1 MSKIQIRELASCSFA
16 YYASTNIYFMHS
28 NASHPQSSLNIQET
42 GFTPTVKRVWRV
54 IKRILRR
61 ADEHHIYLAASGI
74 AFNILIFI
82 LPTMLV
88 MVFVIG
94 VFMDR
99 TLVISAIEDFLLDVL
114 PPDGG
119 LDAAIDL
126 VKTEINNVLQ
136 NSGSAAWIGIPAL
149 FWVSLALFGSI
160 RTALN
165 AVFGFRQERTFWS
178 SFGRDSL
185 LLGLFVAAV
194 FMLNSAPR
202 IAMGT
207 AEWATTTVSG
217 SYWLK
222 SVIATLVSVV
232 IAYLFFVSLY
242 SFTPNRLPPL
252 SVILSSALFSVI
264 FWQCA
269 RIGFGLY
276 VKYIASYGKIYGIY
290 GAAVAV
296 AFWVYY
302 SALLILFSG
311 EIGQYWYEARRRRK
325 LDIKHRTNK
334 QQSFFEQD

>member
-1 MSKIQIRELASCSFA
+1 MQHSFPHK
-16 YYASTNIYFMHS
+16 SPT
-28 NASHPQSSLNIQET
+28 ET
-42 GFTPTVKRVWRV
+42 PSEQGFLPTAKRAWRV
-54 IKRILRR
+54 VSRILRR

-94 VFMDR
+94 MFMDR
-99 TLVISAIEDFLLDVL
+99 MLVIGAIEDFLLDVL

-126 VKTEINNVLQ
+126 VKSEINNVLQ

-165 AVFGFRQERTFWS
+165 AVFGFRHEKTFWS
-178 SFGRDSL
+178 AVGRDSL
-185 LLGLFVAAV
+185 LLALFVAAIL
-194 FMLNSAPR
+194 MSHTAPR
-202 IAMGT
+202 LAMS
-207 AEWATTTVSG
+207 AADWATAAVSG
-217 SYWLK
+217 GYIVRSL
-222 SVIATLVSVV
+222 AAGLVSAAIVYV
-232 IAYLFFVSLY
+232 FFVSLY
-242 SFTPNRLPPL
+242 TFTPNRLPPI

-269 RIGFGLY
+269 RFGFGFY
-276 VKYIASYGKIYGIY
+276 VKNFAAYGKVYGIY

-302 SALLILFSG
+302 SALVILFSG
-311 EIGQYWYEARRRRK
+311 EIGQYWYESRRRRK
-325 LDIKHRTNK
+325 LESKHSAVFTKASDTVQR
-334 QQSFFEQD
+334 

>member
-1 MSKIQIRELASCSFA
+1 MQHSFP
-16 YYASTNIYFMHS
+16 HK
-28 NASHPQSSLNIQET
+28 SHTESQEER
-42 GFTPTVKRVWRV
+42 GFFSAVKRVWRV
-54 IKRILRR
+54 LSRILRR

-94 VFMDR
+94 IFIDR
-99 TLVISAIEDFLLDVL
+99 TLVIGAIEDFLLEVL

-119 LDAAIDL
+119 LDATIDI
-126 VKTEINNVLQ
+126 VKSEINHVLQ

-165 AVFGFRQERTFWS
+165 AVFGFRHEKTFWAAV
-178 SFGRDSL
+178 GRDSFL
-185 LLGLFVAAV
+185 LMLFVLAILLSNA
-194 FMLNSAPR
+194 APR
-202 IAMGT
+202 LALS
-207 AEWATTTVSG
+207 AADWATATVWDG
-217 SYWLK
+217 YWLRMVV
-222 SVIATLVSVV
+222 SNMVSMTVI
-232 IAYLFFVSLY
+232 YLFFVSLY
-242 SFTPNRLPPL
+242 SFTPNRLPPI

-269 RIGFGLY
+269 RFGFGFY
-276 VKYIASYGKIYGIY
+276 VKNFATYGKVYGIY

-302 SALLILFSG
+302 SALVILFSG
-311 EIGQYWYEARRRRK
+311 ELGQYWYESRRRRK
-325 LDIKHRTNK
+325 LESKHSTVFAKASDALPR
-334 QQSFFEQD
+334 

>member
-1 MSKIQIRELASCSFA
+1 
-16 YYASTNIYFMHS
+16 MHHNS
-28 NASHPQSSLNIQET
+28 SHPQSSLNEQGG
-42 GFTPTVKRVWRV
+42 GFLPTAKRIWRV
-54 IKRILRR
+54 LRRILRR

-99 TLVISAIEDFLLDVL
+99 ALVISAIEDFLLDVL

-119 LDAAIDL
+119 LDVAIDL
-126 VKTEINNVLQ
+126 VKSEINNVLQ

-165 AVFGFRQERTFWS
+165 AVFGFRQEKTFWGS
-178 SFGRDSL
+178 IGRDSL
-185 LLGLFVAAV
+185 LLTLFVGAV
-194 FMLNSAPR
+194 LMSNTAPR
-202 IAMGT
+202 IALGV
-207 AEWATTTVSG
+207 AEWATTTVTG
-217 SYWLK
+217 AFWLK
-222 SVIATLVSVV
+222 SLVATLVSMV
-232 IAYLFFVSLY
+232 IAYIFFVSLY
-242 SFTPNRLPPL
+242 SFTPNRLPPV

-269 RIGFGLY
+269 RLGFGFY
-276 VKYIASYGKIYGIY
+276 VKYFATYGKVYGIY
-290 GAAVAV
+290 GAAVAL

-311 EIGQYWYEARRRRK
+311 EIGQYWYESRRRRK
-325 LDIKHRTNK
+325 LEAKHGGVFTKTADVLPR
-334 QQSFFEQD
+334 